1 MPDVHEFFTRQ
12 HERLNRLETSVVK
25 TRTELE
31 AARNEATDSLKA
43 KRDQASASREAF
55 QQRISEPVNK
65 MKASVEA
72 RRAETDATIEEWKRK
87 REINKLEHR
96 AQDLEDYADAAMA
109 VLDIAQ
115 EEARQACLEAI
126 EARLVAEETKAA
138 GATA

>member
-1 MPDVHEFFTRQ
+1 MPDTHEFFTRQ

-25 TRTELE
+25 TQTELE
-31 AARNEATDSLKA
+31 AARTEATDSLKA
-43 KRDQASASREAF
+43 KRGQAAASREAF
-55 QQRISEPVNK
+55 QQKISEPVNK

-87 REINKLEHR
+87 REINKLERR